1 MDNKDI
7 AENKLQMIANTSDI
21 EVAIKRLEQK
31 RRLQEE
37 EMSESLQNIMES
49 LKPVNILKNTI
60 EEVRESAPLKN
71 NLLKVALGLGAG
83 YLSNKLLVGKSAGIV
98 KKALGT
104 ALQFGVTY
112 FVSKKSDDDVEN
124 QTPKKKSLLKRIF
137 NI

>member
-112 FVSKKSDDDVEN
+112 FVSKKTDDDVEN